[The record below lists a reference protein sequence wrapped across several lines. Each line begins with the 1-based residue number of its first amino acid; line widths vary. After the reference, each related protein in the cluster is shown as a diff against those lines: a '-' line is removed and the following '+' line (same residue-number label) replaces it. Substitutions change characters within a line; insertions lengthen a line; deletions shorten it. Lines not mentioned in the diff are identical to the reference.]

1 MPLILSFLLVYKPH
15 SHPTWTP
22 SFHWPCHG
30 SFVSSPPVNARAS
43 FYIKFLC
50 ARFVEIMFFTHFC
63 ASDFLLWGTPSF
75 RWTIQGL
82 QHSRRCTCPWLGVW
96 RLASLAPSPPC
107 LRWLCNG
114 RHSWHKWHPARW
126 ELDRWRQA
134 VESLEKTKLMKIPLS
149 WWLLAPVRCSY
160 PSWWLFSNCFKSSLL
175 ISVFFRQKV
184 TDEDKCAGLK
194 SQPRIPR

>member
-1 MPLILSFLLVYKPH
+1 MHL
-15 SHPTWTP
+15 TWTFP
-22 SFHWPCHG
+22 FHWPSHG

-96 RLASLAPSPPC
+96 RLASLAPSPPW
-107 LRWLCNG
+107 LRWLRNG
-114 RHSWHKWHPARW
+114 RHSWHKWRPARW

-184 TDEDKCAGLK
+184 TDEDKCAALK
-194 SQPRIPR
+194 SQPRIPP